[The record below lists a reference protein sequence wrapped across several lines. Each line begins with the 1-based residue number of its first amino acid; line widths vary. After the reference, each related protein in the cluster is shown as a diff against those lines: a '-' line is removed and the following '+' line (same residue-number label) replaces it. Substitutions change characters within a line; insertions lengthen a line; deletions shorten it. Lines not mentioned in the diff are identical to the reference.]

1 MGPGCQWVINFFNRS
16 LGPTCKRLGLILGVS
31 SAPRSSP
38 PFPSRRAQGR
48 RLLPAPTISSH
59 KSPADWRWRATSAGT
74 TTQGRSHATR
84 KGASSAPFR
93 HRRHIPHRLRRRRR
107 LRHRRRHP
115 ASRRHRRRHPATPT
129 PPRFL
134 APDLAI
140 TKEMDPHRPRSRRW
154 IDSISS
160 YFSPLVLQRFWL
172 DERSIWIWVLMD
184 KNSELRM
191 N

>member
-1 MGPGCQWVINFFNRS
+1 VGPGCQWVINFFNRS

-48 RLLPAPTISSH
+48 RLLPAPSISSH
-59 KSPADWRWRATSAGT
+59 KSPADWRWRAASAGT

-93 HRRHIPHRLRRRRR
+93 HRRHIPHCL
-107 LRHRRRHP
+107 
-115 ASRRHRRRHPATPT
+115 RHPATPT